1 MLVEGAIPDALMP
14 VVEKLLA
21 TSVEKL
27 KDDIDEA
34 ELYFA
39 DTSRLGLGDDRRCK
53 NWHRTHTL
61 DAVRKIVLAKGKT
74 KIRVCTR
81 CGSQM
86 EDLPPMRGVS
96 VWLLNMQRTCF
107 CGGYWMVE

>member
-14 VVEKLLA
+14 VVEKLLNI
-21 TSVEKL
+21 SVEKL

-39 DTSRLGLGDDRRCK
+39 DISLIGLGDDQRCK
-53 NWHRTHTL
+53 NWHKTHTL

-86 EDLPPMRGVS
+86 EDLPLVKGVS
-96 VWLLNMQRTCF
+96 VWLFNMQRTCF
-107 CGGYWMVE
+107 CGGFWVVE